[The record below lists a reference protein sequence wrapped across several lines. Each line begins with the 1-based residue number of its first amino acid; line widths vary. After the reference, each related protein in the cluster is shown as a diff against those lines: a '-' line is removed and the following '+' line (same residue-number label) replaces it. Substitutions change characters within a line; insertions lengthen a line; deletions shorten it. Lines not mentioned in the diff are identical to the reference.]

1 MPQFKERVDE
11 TCEQA
16 LNLNVGSSVQLQHH
30 LEENT
35 DRISSP
41 VPLLSTFYTVQ
52 ATLVR
57 GSTSTIPLNDEA
69 PEITPPVYNTV
80 LVPRSPWW
88 NGRAGLILISLSLI
102 ITGVLLGLFMPSSA
116 TMEPMKSL
124 YNGTIH
130 PNHSNS
136 CAEFKQALFAT
147 DCVNCQPNVAIDNGT
162 VVVVRLMLI
171 CTQRKRYD

>member
-41 VPLLSTFYTVQ
+41 VPLLSTFFR

-57 GSTSTIPLNDEA
+57 GNTSMPLNDEA
-69 PEITPPVYNTV
+69 PEITPPVYDAV
-80 LVPRSPWW
+80 LVPRRPWW
-88 NGRAGLILISLSLI
+88 KGRAGSILISLSFI
-102 ITGVLLGLFMPSSA
+102 ITGVFLGLFIPSSA
-116 TMEPMKSL
+116 IMEPVKSL

-136 CAEFKQALFAT
+136 CADLSKLCLKQ
-147 DCVNCQPNVAIDNGT
+147 T
-162 VVVVRLMLI
+162 VTTASLMFRLIIAQL
-171 CTQRKRYD
+171 